1 MNSQVYTCTCLH
13 SFLNVCMC
21 VHAYEPVCMR
31 QCARACIYAYMHV
44 CVSVCV
50 CVCVC
55 VCMCV
60 LYSIKFVFIPVFY
73 YVQCSDPYVPLQ
85 AVDSTNLT
93 CGLDSDGDGIADV
106 NV

>member
-1 MNSQVYTCTCLH
+1 MYACTC
-13 SFLNVCMC
+13 VC
-21 VHAYEPVCMR
+21 
-31 QCARACIYAYMHV
+31 V

-50 CVCVC
+50 CLCGCVGVW

-60 LYSIKFVFIPVFY
+60 LYSNKFVFIPVFY

-85 AVDSTNLT
+85 AVDSSNLT
-93 CGLDSDGDGIADV
+93 CALDSDGDGIADV